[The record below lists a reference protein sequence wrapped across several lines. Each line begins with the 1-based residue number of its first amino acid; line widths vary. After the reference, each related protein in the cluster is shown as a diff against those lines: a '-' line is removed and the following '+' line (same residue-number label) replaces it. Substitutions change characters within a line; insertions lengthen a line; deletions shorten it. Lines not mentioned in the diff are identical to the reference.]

1 MHEALLALLA
11 SHPPADAQEAADL
24 ERMRVAARSLA
35 APLSRSQP
43 EAHFTAS
50 AVVVS
55 PDGARV
61 ALIHHGKLH
70 RWLQPGGH
78 VEESD
83 GGELA
88 EAALREA
95 REETG
100 LAVHLHPQ
108 APRPLDVD
116 AHVIPARRED
126 AAHTHLDVRFLLIA
140 ADPAALQH
148 DTAESHA
155 AQWFGWDEALAKAD
169 EPALSR
175 MLHKAR
181 ALCERR

>member
-1 MHEALLALLA
+1 MPDALLALLD

-24 ERMRVAARSLA
+24 ERMRDAARRLA
-35 APLSRSQP
+35 APLSRHQP

-55 PDGARV
+55 PEGDRV
-61 ALIHHGKLH
+61 ALVHHGKLH

-78 VEESD
+78 VEEAD
-83 GGELA
+83 GGALA

-100 LAVHLHPQ
+100 LAVHLHPA
-108 APRPLDVD
+108 APVPLDVD
-116 AHVIPARRED
+116 AHVIPARRDE
-126 AAHTHLDVRFLLIA
+126 AAHTHLDVRFLLVA
-140 ADPAALQH
+140 ANPDSLQH
-148 DTAESHA
+148 DASESHA
-155 AQWFGWDEALAKAD
+155 AQWFAWDEALAKAD

-175 MLHKAR
+175 MLRKAR
-181 ALCERR
+181 ALCEQR